1 MKLFELYAELGLNS
15 KGFDTGVQQA
25 SQAGKKLQ
33 SNLSAIS
40 AKTVALGHL
49 LYDAGKA
56 SIKAAADFT
65 KSIVREYSETEQ
77 LIGGVQTIFKDSAAD
92 VIANAERAYKTAG
105 LSANDYMQTVTSFSA
120 SLLQSL
126 KGNTSEA
133 TKYAD
138 MAVQDMADNANKF
151 GTNIGMIQNAYQGF
165 AKQNYTML
173 DNLKLGYGGTQA
185 EMQRLLKDAAKI
197 QRANGINVRYNMKNL
212 DDIIEAIHVIQ
223 DSMGVT
229 GTTATEAADTIAGSF
244 NSFKASWENI
254 LAGIGNDEADIDKLF
269 DALVESGKNLVKNI
283 VKVAPTIGKNF
294 KAAFQKVADAAAA
307 AIPDIKAAFVNAW
320 NNTLP
325 QVFTDGANACIDAAN
340 AAFGTNIPHISQ
352 ISFPTW
358 EEIEASF
365 SEWWAST
372 KTSIE
377 TGATWVLGIFT
388 NPTQTADEIKAAISG
403 WWEGTARPVIEG
415 ACQWVL
421 SFPNMPD
428 ETKEE
433 TEAIVHEWWGQTGTW
448 ISNACSWT
456 LQMFNVP
463 TETAEEV
470 AALIADWWEGIY
482 DTVKG
487 ICKVGFSLVS
497 GNAED
502 AVQAIKDWWA
512 EVKDTVAESISIG
525 FTLRFPNIPAIV
537 QSIKDWWAE
546 VTGAK
551 DATANV
557 EAELTLPDAAASTQS
572 VNNWWGSVKA
582 GTSTD
587 VDVNPS
593 LPQSSTV
600 VDFITKWWATVT
612 ESLNLSLPIPSGAGV
627 NENGMGGA
635 GRRFSGPGFATGLDY
650 VPYNNF
656 AARLHKGEAV
666 LTAREAADWRM
677 GKTEQAP
684 TATADLS
691 VVERLLSQL
700 VAAAERPVPAIIDE
714 ESVYSYV
721 SQRQARDVAVKRYI

>member
-25 SQAGKKLQ
+25 SQAGKSLQ

-49 LYDAGKA
+49 LYDVGKA
-56 SIKAAADFT
+56 SIKAAGDFT
-65 KSIVREYSETEQ
+65 KSIIREYSETEQ

-138 MAVQDMADNANKF
+138 MAIQDMADNANKF

-173 DNLKLGYGGTQA
+173 DNLKLGYGGTQT
-185 EMQRLLKDAAKI
+185 EMQRLLRDAAKI
-197 QRANGINVRYNMKNL
+197 QRANGINVKYNIKNL

-223 DSMGVT
+223 ESMGVT

-244 NSFKASWENI
+244 NTFKASWDNI

-269 DALVESGKNLVKNI
+269 DAMVESGKNLVKNI
-283 VKVAPTIGKNF
+283 VKIAPTIGKNF
-294 KAAFQKVADAAAA
+294 KAAFKKVAEEAVAAV
-307 AIPDIKAAFVNAW
+307 PGIKAAFENAW
-320 NNTLP
+320 DNTLP

-340 AAFGTNIPHISQ
+340 AVFGTNIPHISK

-372 KTSIE
+372 KSAIE
-377 TGATWVLGIFT
+377 TGSTWVLGIFT
-388 NPTQTADEIKAAISG
+388 NPTQTADEIKAAISA

-415 ACQWVL
+415 ACKWVL
-421 SFPNMPD
+421 SFPNMPT

-433 TEAIVHEWWGQTGTW
+433 AEAIVHQWWGQAGSW

-482 DTVKG
+482 DTVQG
-487 ICKVGFSLVS
+487 ICKIGVSLAA
-497 GNAED
+497 GDAD
-502 AVQAIKDWWA
+502 AAVQAIKDWWA

-525 FTLRFPNIPAIV
+525 FTIRFPNIPAIV
-537 QSIKDWWAE
+537 QSIKDWWAG
-546 VTGAK
+546 VTGSKEAN
-551 DATANV
+551 ANV
-557 EAELTLPDAAASTQS
+557 EAGLTLPDTNTSTQS
-572 VNNWWGSVKA
+572 INNWWNNVKTGA
-582 GTSTD
+582 ATD
-587 VDVNPS
+587 VDVNVTV
-593 LPQSSTV
+593 PQASTIV
-600 VDFITKWWATVT
+600 ELINHWWSTVT
-612 ESLNLSLPIPSGAGV
+612 ESLNLGLPIPSGSGI

-635 GRRFSGPGFATGLDY
+635 GRRFGGPGFASGLDY
-650 VPYNNF
+650 VPYDNF
-656 AARLHKGEAV
+656 AARLHEGEAV

-677 GKTEQAP
+677 GKIEQTH

-691 VVERLLSQL
+691 VIERLLSQL
-700 VAAAERPVPAIIDE
+700 VAAAEHPVPAIIDE
-714 ESVYSYV
+714 DSVYSYMT
-721 SQRQARDVAVKRYI
+721 QRQTRDIAAKRFT